1 MKDITLLKNA
11 GVVNQQIMKVVEEH
25 FMSIYDS
32 LGEGESLDEFTLID
46 TGIIVILEAGDNP
59 YSLDEMGFESAEN
72 GLLDAI
78 PEWVEEQELANGTLA
93 TVNILCNNYYDL
105 TIMLKKE
112 DFDSD
117 IENWI
122 EEHI

>member
-1 MKDITLLKNA
+1 
-11 GVVNQQIMKVVEEH
+11 
-25 FMSIYDS
+25 MSIYDS